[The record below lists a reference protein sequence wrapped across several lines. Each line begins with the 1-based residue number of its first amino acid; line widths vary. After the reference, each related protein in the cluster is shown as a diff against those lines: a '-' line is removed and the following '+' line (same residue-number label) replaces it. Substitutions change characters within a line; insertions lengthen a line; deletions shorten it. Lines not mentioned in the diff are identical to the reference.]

1 MKNISFGKKYLTIIR
16 LYLAFLIILLAIPS
30 IIKAQDS
37 SAVRNEITGFR
48 DSPWGTSAVEV
59 LAKERRAFSDSIETD
74 GIVFLV
80 FHGIVLD
87 RKANIYY
94 GFEDGGLTLG
104 YYSFMEDYTSMPER
118 YFSDY
123 DLIKNAVSAQYG
135 PPFTDEWESLQRS
148 DSDVY
153 MKNPGL
159 AGAALTIGSLSRKS
173 RWISSEA
180 EITLLLKGGKGV
192 KTIVCYC
199 KGTGHDINEAY
210 EIIVGRENR

>member
-1 MKNISFGKKYLTIIR
+1 MKNISSEKIYTSLIR
-16 LYLAFLIILLAIPS
+16 LYLVFAIAIIAAPS
-30 IIKAQDS
+30 VIKAQDS
-37 SAVRNEITGFR
+37 SGVRNNITGFR
-48 DSPWGTSAVEV
+48 DSPWGASAIEV
-59 LAKERRAFSDSIETD
+59 LAKERRAFSDSVEAE
-74 GIVFLV
+74 GIIFLI
-80 FHGIVLD
+80 FQGIVLD
-87 RKANIYY
+87 RKADIYY
-94 GFEDGGLTLG
+94 GFENGGLTLG

-118 YFSDY
+118 YFTDY
-123 DLIKNAVSAQYG
+123 DLFKNAIAAQYG

-210 EIIVGRENR
+210 DIITSRENR